1 MLIEDYPAK
10 TPGLAKKRVPRWVA
24 IFGHPENR
32 QGSVAMTVRFDEAT
46 SLWRVVP
53 MAPSSRTARE
63 RRGGMEEML
72 ALRNG
77 VSRFQLR
84 WQGINLHGLFPRS
97 PGARISPQVPMR
109 TDLVEH
115 EQAYR

>member
-1 MLIEDYPAK
+1 MSIEDYPAK

-53 MAPSSRTARE
+53 MAPSSRTASRPT
-63 RRGGMEEML
+63 RWHGRDARLKNGVPRFHSL
-72 ALRNG
+72 ALARH
-77 VSRFQLR
+77 QL
-84 WQGINLHGLFPRS
+84 
-97 PGARISPQVPMR
+97 ARPFS
-109 TDLVEH
+109 
-115 EQAYR
+115 